1 MADRVPIIGGP
12 GAGAG
17 MEVGPRGSLTPGVET
32 ETAVVELRH

>member
-17 MEVGPRGSLTPGVET
+17 MEVAPRGSFPGDIEIA
-32 ETAVVELRH
+32 AVVELRH